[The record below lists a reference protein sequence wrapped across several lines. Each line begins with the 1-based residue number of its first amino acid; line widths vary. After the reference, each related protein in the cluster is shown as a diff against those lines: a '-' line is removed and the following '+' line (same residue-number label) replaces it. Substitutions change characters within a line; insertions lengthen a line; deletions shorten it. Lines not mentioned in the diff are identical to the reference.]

1 MADEKLNMSPEEK
14 DAGEKGPAKKDKA
27 AKEKTPELDKP
38 KGRGG
43 RKAKEENAGPGEQS
57 GTAPKGK
64 PWSGG
69 WSPEP
74 PREQRGAEQRRAYLR
89 DACRPGE
96 RCTPSVCFSCHSTC
110 EVLVYTDAASGKVL
124 RVEGDP
130 NSPQTHGR
138 LCAKGLGQRGPL
150 PKPKKAYRSP
160 APRRGAGGG
169 PV

>member
-1 MADEKLNMSPEEK
+1 M
-14 DAGEKGPAKKDKA
+14 
-27 AKEKTPELDKP
+27 KTETARERFARALLGTERDSS
-38 KGRGG
+38 R
-43 RKAKEENAGPGEQS
+43 REAVLRRVES
-57 GTAPKGK
+57 GAP
-64 PWSGG
+64 
-69 WSPEP
+69 
-74 PREQRGAEQRRAYLR
+74 RQQRGAEQRPAYPR

-138 LCAKGLGQRGPL
+138 LCAKGLGQRRPL
-150 PKPKKAYRSP
+150 PKPKKAYRPP

>member
-27 AKEKTPELDKP
+27 AKEKTPEPDKP

-43 RKAKEENAGPGEQS
+43 RKAKEENAGLGEQS

-74 PREQRGAEQRRAYLR
+74 PGNREGRSSAGLTPAMPVARGR
-89 DACRPGE
+89 DAPPRSAFPATPPVRCWSIPMQPAE
-96 RCTPSVCFSCHSTC
+96 RCC
-110 EVLVYTDAASGKVL
+110 G
-124 RVEGDP
+124 
-130 NSPQTHGR
+130 
-138 LCAKGLGQRGPL
+138 
-150 PKPKKAYRSP
+150 
-160 APRRGAGGG
+160 
-169 PV
+169 